1 MKLFRWAFSIAPFL
15 YMGLIWLLSS
25 KPSDAYVRFS
35 FADSII
41 KESLH
46 LVEFAIL
53 YVLFVLFFAAHGK
66 LTKKAN
72 VFSAIVSCLYGLT
85 DEIHQS
91 FVPYRSAT
99 IIDLVK
105 DVIGVTVCYIIVYR
119 GYFLQKN
126 RVGRLLERLYLNG
139 KDK

>member
-1 MKLFRWAFSIAPFL
+1 MMKLVRWALTIAPFL

-25 KPSDAYVRFS
+25 KPSDAYIRFS
-35 FADSII
+35 FADSMI

-53 YVLFVLFFAAHGK
+53 YVLLVLFFAAHGK
-66 LTKKAN
+66 LTNRAN
-72 VFSAIVSCLYGLT
+72 VFSAIVACLYGLT

-99 IIDLVK
+99 VIDLVK
-105 DVIGVTVCYIIVYR
+105 DVIGVTVCYIIIYR

-126 RVGRLLERLYLNG
+126 WVGRLL
-139 KDK
+139 DKLQMKAKK